1 MNVTT
6 LMGRMV
12 ADPTL
17 KKTPNDLSVCSF
29 TIAVDKYT
37 NGERKAD
44 FINIVA
50 WRQTAEFVCKYFK
63 KGSQIAL
70 IGEIQTRQYEEKETG
85 KKRTAF
91 EVLANKVFFAG
102 GGNGTTANKA
112 DANTLDVNTLDDF
125 SPVPTVASDDG
136 DLPF

>member
-6 LMGRMV
+6 LMGRLV
-12 ADPTL
+12 ADPEL
-17 KKTPNDLSVCSF
+17 RKTPNDLSVCSF

-63 KGSQIAL
+63 KGSQLAL

-102 GGNGTTANKA
+102 GSNGTTTANKL
-112 DANTLDVNTLDDF
+112 DANALDDF
-125 SPVPTVASDDG
+125 SPVPTVASNDG

>member
-1 MNVTT
+1 MNNVT

-12 ADPTL
+12 ADPEL

-63 KGSQIAL
+63 KGSQLAL

-102 GGNGTTANKA
+102 SGNGTTTNKV
-112 DANTLDVNTLDDF
+112 DVNTLDDF

>member
-6 LMGRMV
+6 LMGRLV
-12 ADPTL
+12 ADPEL
-17 KKTPNDLSVCSF
+17 RKTPNDLSVCSF

-63 KGSQIAL
+63 KGSQLAL

-102 GGNGTTANKA
+102 GGNGTTENKL
-112 DANTLDVNTLDDF
+112 DANALDDF
-125 SPVPTVASDDG
+125 SPVPTVASNDG

>member
-1 MNVTT
+1 MNNVT
-6 LMGRMV
+6 LMGRLT
-12 ADPTL
+12 ADPEL
-17 KKTPNDLSVCSF
+17 RKTPNDLSVCSF

-50 WRQTAEFVCKYFK
+50 WRQTAELIVKYFK

-70 IGEIQTRQYEEKETG
+70 IGEIQTRTYKDKDTG
-85 KKRTAF
+85 KNRTAF
-91 EVLANKVFFAG
+91 EVIANKVFFTG
-102 GGNGTTANKA
+102 SNNNSNSKSETVA
-112 DANTLDVNTLDDF
+112 DVPQDF
-125 SPVPTVASDDG
+125 TPMASDDG